1 MRITPAR
8 AIAEPKLLGRGFRG
22 ESWDRWRACLK
33 AMFGEPLDS
42 AELAL
47 FREVAERDP
56 PTRPVKEAWCLIGR
70 RAGKD
75 STAAAIAV
83 TMAMNDYKQY
93 LRPGE
98 TAVIACLAVDKA
110 QARIV
115 LGYIRASF
123 LDNPLLAPRVARETE
138 NGLELTNNIEILVLA
153 NNFRSIRGRTILC
166 AIFDE
171 NAYWRDTDSAYPDVE
186 TYAAVIPAMVTLPDA
201 MLIGITTVYRK
212 AGLAY
217 DKFRT
222 HYGRDD
228 PDILVIKASTR
239 AFNPL
244 IPQSFIDQQLELD
257 PEVNAAE
264 YLSEFRADLADY
276 VDRVVIEAAID
287 PGVRERPYTSGT
299 KYTGFV
305 DPSGGSGDSMTLA
318 ISHRERDGTA
328 VLDLIRESRPPFN
341 PESVVAEFA
350 AMLGL
355 YRVSRVYGDAYGGA
369 FVEAPFRA
377 HNIVYQLAK
386 RDDKFVS
393 KSELYRDCLPLLNAG
408 KARLLDNP
416 RLVQQL
422 CSLERRTGRG
432 TGRDSI
438 DHPPGLHD
446 DVANAVCGA
455 LVFAQAKKNML
466 DVHPDVLRRSETIW
480 DRPILGALR

>member
-1 MRITPAR
+1 MTLRITPAR
-8 AIAEPKLLGRGFRG
+8 AIAEPKLLARGFRG
-22 ESWDRWRACLK
+22 DSWDRWRACLK
-33 AMFGEPLDS
+33 AMFGEPLDA
-42 AELAL
+42 AEREL
-47 FREVAERDP
+47 FREVAEREP

-98 TAVIACLAVDKA
+98 TAVIALLACDKS

-138 NGLELTNNIEILVLA
+138 NGLELTNNIEIIVLA

-166 AIFDE
+166 SIFDE

-186 TYAAVIPAMVTLPDA
+186 TYSAVVPAMVTLPDS

-217 DKFRT
+217 DKYRN
-222 HYGRDD
+222 HYGKDD
-228 PDILVIKASTR
+228 PDILVIKAPTR

-276 VDRVVIEAAID
+276 VDRAVVEAAVD
-287 PGVRERPYTSGT
+287 PSVRERPYTSGT

-305 DPSGGSGDSMTLA
+305 DPSGGSGDAMTLA
-318 ISHRERDGTA
+318 VAHREPDGTA
-328 VLDLIRESRPPFN
+328 ILDLLREARPPFSPDN
-341 PESVVAEFA
+341 VVADFCHTLA
-350 AMLGL
+350 SYKLA
-355 YRVSRVYGDAYGGA
+355 RITGDRYGGE
-369 FVEAPFRA
+369 FVREPFRRHGVA
-377 HNIVYQLAK
+377 YTLAEK
-386 RDDKFVS
+386 S
-393 KSELYRDCLPLLNAG
+393 KTDLYRDALPLLNSG
-408 KARLLDNP
+408 KIRLLDHP
-416 RLVQQL
+416 RLVSQL
-422 CSLERRTGRG
+422 CRLERRTSRG
-432 TGRDSI
+432 YGKDSI
-438 DHPPGLHD
+438 DHPLGLHD
-446 DVANAVCGA
+446 DLANAACGA
-455 LVFAQAKKNML
+455 LTTAQAKKPMYI
-466 DVHPDVLRRSETIW
+466 HPDVLARSAYPGFNPW
-480 DRPILGALR
+480 RL